1 MHHTRPLRLIVLP
14 LLIIGSLGA
23 CAGGGDV
30 VRVGSE
36 IEPGVVYLGH
46 RQVDFG
52 VDRDVIQVAPYEG
65 RFSALRVRVADAP
78 VELYGIR
85 VHFKNGETWSP
96 ETRLFFG
103 RGEITRRIDLPGD
116 DRAVR
121 AVEFLYKSTRPR
133 AGKARV
139 QVFGIR

>member
-1 MHHTRPLRLIVLP
+1 MNPRRTLLP
-14 LLIIGSLGA
+14 LLLLSFITA
-23 CAGGGDV
+23 CAGGADV
-30 VRVGSE
+30 VRVGAE
-36 IEPGVVYLGH
+36 VEPGVVYLGH

-52 VDRDVIQVAPYEG
+52 VDRDAIEVAPYQG
-65 RFSALRVRVADAP
+65 RFSALQVRVTDAP
-78 VELYGIR
+78 LELYGIR
-85 VHFKNGETWSP
+85 VHFRNGETWTP

-103 RGEITRRIDLPGD
+103 RGESTRRIDLPGD

-139 QVFGIR
+139 QVFGLR